1 MSSLSINSTDCRLV
15 IKAVVRSCA
24 PRSLQLIN
32 IGHNGCDG
40 RYIVVNRMDHSWSHK
55 AAVVS
60 YEDVCWPRGPKSK
73 AARVVNH
80 ADPEKKRKNLEDCR
94 IGSIFLLFI
103 SLRWKALRFSG
114 DRRRS
119 VRLSIQCSLL
129 CPINVVLKLTS
140 RKETLA
146 LLCLYSSGVP
156 DAYWCPHSLALLLVQ
171 IVRYVICQRGRMNL
185 QTCLAPP
192 IVS

>member
-1 MSSLSINSTDCRLV
+1 
-15 IKAVVRSCA
+15 
-24 PRSLQLIN
+24 
-32 IGHNGCDG
+32 
-40 RYIVVNRMDHSWSHK
+40 
-55 AAVVS
+55 
-60 YEDVCWPRGPKSK
+60 
-73 AARVVNH
+73 
-80 ADPEKKRKNLEDCR
+80 DPEKKRKNLEDCR

-156 DAYWCPHSLALLLVQ
+156 DAYWCPHSLTLLLVQ
-171 IVRYVICQRGRMNL
+171 SQIRHLSTWKDESANMLGSANRILIFDSSCICCFGFLLDLPVNV
-185 QTCLAPP
+185 C
-192 IVS
+192 